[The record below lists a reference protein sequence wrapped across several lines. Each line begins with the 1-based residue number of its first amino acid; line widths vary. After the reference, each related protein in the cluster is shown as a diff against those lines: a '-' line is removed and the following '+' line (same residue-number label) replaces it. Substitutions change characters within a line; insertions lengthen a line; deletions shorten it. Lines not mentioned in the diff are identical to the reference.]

1 MAEQFL
7 YRTNIRAAFEQV
19 RGKRMTEG
27 MTTGRLL
34 DSRLENGHLDGALQQ
49 GFHEVMGEMGG
60 LHVWVES
67 FTEVPI
73 TDGGA
78 RELGMKR
85 QNNANHQEYP
95 WMTGGE
101 G

>member
-7 YRTNIRAAFEQV
+7 YRSNIRAAFEQV

-49 GFHEVMGEMGG
+49 GFHEVMA
-60 LHVWVES
+60 LLAS
-67 FTEVPI
+67 
-73 TDGGA
+73 GA
-78 RELGMKR
+78 RIAGPFRGREDVLPAPIPVGVGIL
-85 QNNANHQEYP
+85 AF
-95 WMTGGE
+95 
-101 G
+101 